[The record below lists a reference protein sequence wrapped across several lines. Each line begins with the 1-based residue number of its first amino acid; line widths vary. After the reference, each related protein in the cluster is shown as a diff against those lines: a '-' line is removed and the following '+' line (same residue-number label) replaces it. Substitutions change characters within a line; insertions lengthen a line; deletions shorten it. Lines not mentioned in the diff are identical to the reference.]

1 MDLRP
6 GPEQRRALEDET
18 SGMRRALHDNHDW
31 YQDLVEH
38 SHDLLCIHDLR
49 GRLLSVNPAPARALG
64 YTVEELLQIPMR
76 ELVPPEFRPQFDAY
90 LSEIERTGESRGLLA
105 LMTRSGQRRIWQYYN
120 TLRTDGVAA
129 PIVRGIAHDVTEQ
142 MRTEKLLRETG
153 EGLLSEVRKSDRTIR
168 QLELFRTLLDHSNE
182 AIEVVDPETLRFID
196 ANEKAWS
203 GLGYS
208 REEILSLRIFD
219 VDPEITQTSVAKM
232 KEELQRSGFLVRES
246 IHRRKDGSTFPVEVS
261 MKWVHLERDYVVTIV
276 RDLTGR
282 NQAEK
287 RLREYE
293 RVVECLEEMIVV
305 IDRDY
310 RYVIANRAALNYCGL
325 EKEQLVG
332 RIFGEQLAADGAS
345 ERTIG
350 LIEQK
355 LGECFQGKVVQYE
368 TKYTYPKVGERNVLL
383 SYFPIEGTAG
393 VDRVACIVRDITDRK
408 RTEDRLREYER
419 VVEGLEEMIVVVD
432 RDYRYVIANRAFLNY
447 RSMTKEEVIGRRI
460 DEVLHKDIFA
470 SQIKDK
476 LDECFRGKVV
486 AYDMKFTYPKLGE
499 RELYVTYF
507 PIEGPSGVDRI
518 VAIVQ
523 DVTASKQAERMLRRS
538 EENYRMFVS
547 QSSEGIFRE
556 DLDEPIPID
565 LPEDELIYRILHDS
579 YLVECNDAMAAMY
592 GLKSADELRGKR
604 LTEMLVADD
613 PHNIELTRHYIRS
626 GFRVLDR
633 ESHEIDIHGNPKVFV
648 NSLIG
653 SVENGML
660 VRTWGIQRDVTAK
673 VKLEEF
679 RQQAEEALRRNVVQL
694 EGVTEE
700 LRLAKEKLSE
710 EKLYLEQAIDTEL
723 GFGEIIGRS
732 DALKGVMEKVAKVAP
747 SDATVLLLGETG
759 TGKELVARAIHRMS
773 KRKDN
778 SFIKLNCAAIPSGL
792 LESELFGHEKGAF
805 TGAVARKL
813 GRIELADLGTLFLDE
828 IGEISL
834 DLQPKL
840 LRVLQD
846 QEFERLG
853 GTQTLK
859 VNFRLVAATN
869 RELLDSVNRREFR
882 SDLYYRLNVFPLRT
896 PPLRERREDIPL
908 LIEHFVRKYA
918 NRMNKSILSIPA
930 RTMETLVRWAWPGN
944 IRELENFVERSVIL
958 TPGLVLQV
966 PLSEL
971 HAESESE
978 SDSDENETLRDKERQ
993 RILRALRECNGQLG
1007 GPNGAAA
1014 RLGLKRTTLQ
1024 SKLNGFGI
1032 SPGGYRA

>member
-18 SGMRRALHDNHDW
+18 GGMRRALHDNEDW

-49 GRLLSVNPAPARALG
+49 GRLLSVNRAPARALG

-76 ELVPPEFRPQFDAY
+76 DLVPPEFRPQFDAY

-168 QLELFRTLLDHSNE
+168 KLELFRTLLDHSNE

-219 VDPEITQTSVAKM
+219 VDPEITQASVAKM
-232 KEELQRSGFLVRES
+232 NEELQRSGFLVMES

-276 RDLTGR
+276 RDLTER

-310 RYVIANRAALNYCGL
+310 RYVIANRAALNYRGL

-332 RIFGEQLAADGAS
+332 RTFGEQLAADGAS
-345 ERTIG
+345 EQTMG

-368 TKYTYPKVGERNVLL
+368 TKYTYPKVGERNILL

-393 VDRVACIVRDITDRK
+393 VDRIACIARDITDRK

-460 DEVLHKDIFA
+460 DEVLHKDIFD
-470 SQIKDK
+470 SRIKDK

-499 RELYVTYF
+499 RELCVTYF

-523 DVTASKQAERMLRRS
+523 DVTASKQSERMLRRS

-604 LTEMLVADD
+604 LTEMLLADD

-679 RQQAEEALRRNVVQL
+679 RQQAEEALRRNLVQL

-805 TGAVARKL
+805 TGAVAKKL

-930 RTMETLVRWAWPGN
+930 RTMETLMRWAWPGN

-971 HAESESE
+971 HAESEL
-978 SDSDENETLRDKERQ
+978 DSDETETLRDKERQ